1 MKEQS
6 RELSTIDGRNVNGQ
20 ARRYPNTPTLPA
32 DAVELERRLK
42 GFQNLISISLSSNH
56 LPFYRFRIQKL
67 CQGFPAY
74 KAQIRD
80 LSIITF

>member
-32 DAVELERRLK
+32 DAVELENGGPPEQLK
-42 GFQNLISISLSSNH
+42 PLS
-56 LPFYRFRIQKL
+56 YRTSTRVN
-67 CQGFPAY
+67 
-74 KAQIRD
+74 AQSTPIK
-80 LSIITF
+80 